1 MLSLPRVVGIDPAD
15 NQPVNALLG
24 RYGPYITKGTESR
37 SLDNEDALFTLTLS
51 EALAI
56 LAQPKQRGRKS
67 QSKEPLKT
75 LGASPSTGK
84 EVTVRE
90 GRFGL
95 YVTDGEINA
104 SLRRGDDLENLTM
117 ERAEELMEARRERGP
132 VQKKKRGR
140 RAPRADGAAAE
151 AAAKPTKADKPA
163 KASKSTKAG
172 RAGRAASKAKVSDA
186 KSSAKPAPGKGGPS
200 KSATSKPKRG
210 SAAALGVTHVIKRRA
225 KSRK

>member
-1 MLSLPRVVGIDPAD
+1 MLSLPRVIGVDPTD

-24 RYGPYITKGTESR
+24 RYGPYITKGAESR
-37 SLDNEDALFTLTLS
+37 SLDSEEALFTLTLP

-56 LAQPKQRGRKS
+56 LAQPKQRGRKA

-75 LGASPSTGK
+75 LGPSPSTGK
-84 EVTVRE
+84 EITVRE

-117 ERAEELMEARRERGP
+117 ERAEELIEMRRERGP

-140 RAPRADGAAAE
+140 KAPRAEGAAE
-151 AAAKPTKADKPA
+151 AADKAPKAKAA
-163 KASKSTKAG
+163 KASKAPKAT
-172 RAGRAASKAKVSDA
+172 KVSSKGKTEA
-186 KSSAKPAPGKGGPS
+186 KSGAKPASGKSGSSKGGPS
-200 KSATSKPKRG
+200 KPKRD
-210 SAAALGVTHVIKRRA
+210 SAAALGVTRVVKRRA
-225 KSRK
+225 KPRK